1 MSGFPVYCKNIS
13 DRKIRILRI
22 DFAAPAWQNAAIN
35 KHRKICLIMKD
46 FWGCRKTPAL
56 HVSGREDRWKARSIN
71 VKISL
76 WRVKSMF
83 KKFSFLVA
91 ASLVF
96 ALAMSPLAALAKD
109 RLAFSGGPEGGT
121 FQYFSNGIATRL
133 SKNIDNLEVSNMAS
147 AGSLENLRRVN
158 SGDADFGIVYSGDTY
173 LGRNGKLTQDTREYK
188 NVKAMAYL
196 YGAPAHLIVKAD
208 SGINKVEDLVG
219 KRIAVGGPGSG
230 AAGAAQRFFTSLG
243 LWDKMNVEFIGYSKA
258 ASALGDNLID
268 AMWVF
273 AGFPN
278 SSVIQAAAS
287 NKIKLL
293 NVVEAGEKAG
303 FFKEYPFYTNLTI
316 PANTYSGVDY
326 DTPSFQDS
334 ALWVAGDH
342 VKDDVVYK
350 ALADIYSKEGLGY
363 MVKVKSTAKAMSVE
377 GGLSGVVTPVHSG
390 AQKFWEEKGLTIN
403 ENQK

>member
-1 MSGFPVYCKNIS
+1 
-13 DRKIRILRI
+13 
-22 DFAAPAWQNAAIN
+22 
-35 KHRKICLIMKD
+35 
-46 FWGCRKTPAL
+46 
-56 HVSGREDRWKARSIN
+56 
-71 VKISL
+71 
-76 WRVKSMF
+76 MF
-83 KKFSFLVA
+83 KKISFLVV

-96 ALAMSPLAALAKD
+96 TLALAPLAAMAKD

-133 SKNIDNLEVSNMAS
+133 SKDLGNLEVSNMAS

-208 SGINKVEDLVG
+208 SGINKVEDLTG
-219 KRIAVGGPGSG
+219 KRVAVGDPGSG
-230 AAGAAQRFFTSLG
+230 AASAAQRYFTSLG
-243 LWDKMNVEFIGYSKA
+243 LWDKMNVEFLGYSKA

-287 NKIKLL
+287 NQIKLL
-293 NVVEAGEKAG
+293 DLVEAGEKAG
-303 FFKEYPFYTNLTI
+303 FFKDYPFYANLTI
-316 PANTYSGVDY
+316 PANTYSGVEKE
-326 DTPSFQDS
+326 TASFQDS

-342 VKDDVVYK
+342 VKADTVYQ
-350 ALADIYSKEGLGY
+350 ALADIYSVDGLAY
-363 MVKVKSTAKAMSVE
+363 MVKVKSTAKSMSVE
-377 GGLSGVVTPVHSG
+377 NGLKGIVTPVHPG
-390 AQKFWEEKGLTIN
+390 AIKFWEEKGLTITPD
-403 ENQK
+403 QK

>member
-1 MSGFPVYCKNIS
+1 
-13 DRKIRILRI
+13 
-22 DFAAPAWQNAAIN
+22 
-35 KHRKICLIMKD
+35 
-46 FWGCRKTPAL
+46 
-56 HVSGREDRWKARSIN
+56 
-71 VKISL
+71 
-76 WRVKSMF
+76 MF
-83 KKFSFLVA
+83 KKFSFLVV
-91 ASLVF
+91 ASLAF
-96 ALAMSPLAALAKD
+96 ALAMSPLATMAKD

-208 SGINKVEDLVG
+208 SGINKVADLEG
-219 KRIAVGGPGSG
+219 KRVAVGGPGSG
-230 AAGAAQRFFTSLG
+230 AAGAAQRYFTSLG
-243 LWDKMNVEFIGYSKA
+243 LWDKMKVEFLGYSKA

-293 NVVEAGEKAG
+293 PLVEAGDEAG
-303 FFKEYPFYTNLTI
+303 FFKEYPFYTKLSI

-326 DTPSFQDS
+326 ETASFQDS

-342 VKDDVVYK
+342 VNADIVYK
-350 ALADIYSKEGLGY
+350 SLADIYSKEGLGY

-377 GGLSGVVTPVHSG
+377 GGLNGIVTPVHPG
-390 AQKFWEEKGLTIN
+390 AQKFWEEKGLTISA
-403 ENQK
+403 EQK